1 MIAGPC
7 YSSPSQSLPQTCGTY
22 VELKLFNIHVTML
35 QSRCF
40 SSYFTHFRAKQL
52 LQLQH
57 EYCSRV
63 LFKHWCWAGRAVSVD
78 VAAETMSSS
87 RLQGFPVEVNQRV
100 VSQFQVFFHNFLG
113 WNERHFSEL
122 LPLCYGNIFCA
133 VWIPYCCSIFHSCS
147 DGGRRGLRVEI
158 LVIQRRLAS
167 AIVIETKLQLF
178 GYARESDADS
188 ASCM

>member
-1 MIAGPC
+1 
-7 YSSPSQSLPQTCGTY
+7 
-22 VELKLFNIHVTML
+22 
-35 QSRCF
+35 
-40 SSYFTHFRAKQL
+40 
-52 LQLQH
+52 
-57 EYCSRV
+57 
-63 LFKHWCWAGRAVSVD
+63 
-78 VAAETMSSS
+78 MSSS

-188 ASCM
+188 ASCMWSTSTLCCIAWTMLVVNTRKHRRETTFCIWASMLIHLHA